1 MTTMNPDCIPRLQ
14 RSLADVDDALND
26 VALFAGDVPDP
37 EDEPAIVEAVR
48 DRVYDIRGT
57 LAEAAA
63 PLRNSE
69 SAGALGTCHE
79 KFNEAARR
87 LRTELTSAAISVEI
101 AAIAAD
107 RGGAWS
113 KWSDAVQQGLDRCAH
128 STESVAAALLACWR
142 ELAAPHR
149 SSAA

>member
-1 MTTMNPDCIPRLQ
+1 MTAMTMDSIPRLQ
-14 RSLADVDDALND
+14 RSLADVDDVLNE
-26 VALFAGDVPDP
+26 VALSAGDVPDP

-48 DRVYDIRGT
+48 DRVHDIRGT

-63 PLRNSE
+63 ALRGGE
-69 SAGALGTCHE
+69 LAGTLGTCHE

-87 LRTELTSAAISVEI
+87 VRSELTSAAIAVEI

-128 STESVAAALLACWR
+128 STECVAAALLACWR

>member
-1 MTTMNPDCIPRLQ
+1 MTMTLENIPRL
-14 RSLADVDDALND
+14 RRGLADVDEALNE

-37 EDEPAIVEAVR
+37 ADAPAIVDALCE
-48 DRVYDIRGT
+48 RVSDIREE

-63 PLRNSE
+63 TLRGDT
-69 SAGALGTCHE
+69 ADALGACHQR
-79 KFNEAARR
+79 FNDAARR
-87 LRTELTSAAISVEI
+87 VRIELTSAANSVEI

-149 SSAA
+149 SSAV